1 MLLLC
6 HSVVFIGTCL
16 RICVAVVPQCNIY
29 WSLCTNLCCCCATV
43 QYLLGPVR
51 KFVLLL
57 CHSAVFIG
65 TCVQICVAVVPECS
79 IYWSLCT
86 NLYCCCAT
94 VLYLLEPV
102 DSTVRCNSSL
112 TFYFAQVDCYERFG
126 KKHFGPVFEG
136 QSVFSE
142 HLTVQRPQSVFSEHL
157 TVQRP
162 QVIITL
168 PAVLYE
174 CQIWSFSSAYIQ
186 SRAEITCTWAYIKRN
201 GIMMEKCHDL
211 NDFQFSKV
219 KITPTADPSGRA
231 VEVVGLRPFACWDCG
246 FESHR

>member
-1 MLLLC
+1 VLLLC

-16 RICVAVVPQCNIY
+16 QICVAVVPQCNIY

-102 DSTVRCNSSL
+102 YKFVLLLCHS
-112 TFYFAQVDCYERFG
+112 A
-126 KKHFGPVFEG
+126 VFIG
-136 QSVFSE
+136 ACVQICVAVVPQCSIYWD
-142 HLTVQRPQSVFSEHL
+142 LCANLCCCCATVQYLLEPVYKFVLLLCHSAVFIGASVQICVAVVPQCC
-157 TVQRP
+157 
-162 QVIITL
+162 I
-168 PAVLYE
+168 Y
-174 CQIWSFSSAYIQ
+174 WSLWTQQCDVTQALHF
-186 SRAEITCTWAYIKRN
+186 T
-201 GIMMEKCHDL
+201 
-211 NDFQFSKV
+211 
-219 KITPTADPSGRA
+219 
-231 VEVVGLRPFACWDCG
+231 
-246 FESHR
+246 SHRLIVTNVSEKNISVLSSRVSRSSRNT